1 MRGKPEAVSAK
12 LQDAWVILE
21 AKYNETQRCLK
32 TGAANIA
39 GHEGDNPW
47 DPRTDGTVQPNIDHV
62 TIAINIVHMAHEMRD
77 YNMRGNKRK
86 QNDKL

>member
-1 MRGKPEAVSAK
+1 MANHDIISRRQANIAIGHLNAMRGKPEAVSAK

-47 DPRTDGTVQPNIDHV
+47 DPRTDGTV
-62 TIAINIVHMAHEMRD
+62 
-77 YNMRGNKRK
+77 
-86 QNDKL
+86 